1 MTADCEG
8 NIVVKNPSRARP
20 MTADRLLKGSSGPGG
35 TRIRLARPGDT
46 GQVTQLLELVGI
58 RLDPAAG
65 TVIETGTV
73 ASTLLLGLDHGADA
87 MLRPLCEAVA
97 ADRPEDAMPGL
108 IWVLVAEG
116 RDGSLQGLL
125 LAVPPTNALADGIQG
140 GLPVQ
145 AVMAGAGKI
154 AKIRAVAVAENAR
167 GNGLGE
173 TLIKRTVRTY
183 RHLGFRL
190 IYGQFSIGSGLETY
204 YARQGFTVLDEGQ
217 GIDLRRMNLPI
228 IIHTDPSDPERLFT
242 RWQ

>member
-1 MTADCEG
+1 MARNCGRFNFDGGAVSYRAAAIIAALITICTFGDLLPVRTRAARTLAAAIAEPRQDAVQGRWRRHGQTTAEQ
-8 NIVVKNPSRARP
+8 AR
-20 MTADRLLKGSSGPGG
+20 D
-35 TRIRLARPGDT
+35 
-46 GQVTQLLELVGI
+46 
-58 RLDPAAG
+58 
-65 TVIETGTV
+65 
-73 ASTLLLGLDHGADA
+73 
-87 MLRPLCEAVA
+87 
-97 ADRPEDAMPGL
+97 
-108 IWVLVAEG
+108 
-116 RDGSLQGLL
+116 
-125 LAVPPTNALADGIQG
+125 ADGVQG
-140 GLPVQ
+140 GLPVP